1 MLELS
6 LVSNE
11 AEEYFKLQQNEDA
24 SFKSTFE
31 EAPFHST
38 LALRKL

>member
-11 AEEYFKLQQNEDA
+11 AEEYFKLQQDEDT
-24 SFKSTFE
+24 SFNSTFE
-31 EAPFHST
+31 EAPFHNT
-38 LALRKL
+38 LALGKL